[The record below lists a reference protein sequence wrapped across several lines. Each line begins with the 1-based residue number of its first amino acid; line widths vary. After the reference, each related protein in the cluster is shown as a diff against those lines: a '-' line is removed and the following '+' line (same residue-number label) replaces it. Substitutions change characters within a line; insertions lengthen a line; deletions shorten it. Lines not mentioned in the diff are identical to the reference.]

1 MDFKAYLENPQLLH
15 EGTEPNRSYVI
26 PYFAHRPESIRNRL
40 DSDRVTPLSGD
51 WDFHFYESIQG
62 LEENALLEETELV
75 TMPVPSVWQ
84 THGYDAHQYTNVRY
98 PIPYDPPFVPDK
110 NPCAL
115 YVKRLNLHKVS
126 GMVYHLNFEGVD
138 SAFFVWVNGAYV
150 GFSGVPHSTS
160 EFDITGHLLENDNEI
175 RVLVVKWSSGT
186 YAEDQDKFRMSGIFR
201 DVYLLERPRARVRD
215 FTVRTKLAGGKAH
228 IEVDLD
234 TTAPVNVEY
243 TLKDGG
249 AVVASGKAVENKI
262 GFVLDAPKL
271 WNAEEPNLYDLTL
284 ETEMEKLSTAVGVR
298 EVSIEN
304 RVVKLNGKPIKF
316 RGANRHDSSPVNGF
330 AVTYDEMLRDLTLM
344 KRHNINAV
352 RTSHYPNSPYF
363 YELCDKLGLYVI
375 DESDIEMHGV
385 VNCFGEYNEADFS
398 MLAEDPMY
406 EKTVLDRVQ
415 RCVTRDKNRPCVL
428 IWSMGNESGYGQ
440 NFIKAAKWV
449 KANEPTRLLHYEG
462 GTNGIG
468 DPKGNQD
475 IDLYSRMYPKLD
487 FIREYCENPENDKP
501 LILCEYIH
509 AMGNGPGDAEDYQEL
524 IDKYENFCGGFV
536 WEWCDHAIYMGRTKT
551 GKKMYFYGGDFDE
564 VVDDGNF
571 CMDGLVYPDRTPHT
585 GLIEYKNVI
594 RPLRAVE
601 YDAKH
606 HAVLLRN
613 QKAFQ
618 NAEEFAAVQCVYMA
632 DGVDVESLEVPEV
645 SIPAGEEKWIQ
656 LPGSAPE
663 GQLVHARLI
672 YRALKDTTCFPAGH
686 ELGYDQITLRD
697 EKKEEFVPEKGEFE
711 ITRNAESITV
721 CGKDFCHV
729 FDAET
734 GAPAQLTAHNRPLLA
749 KPAQWNIWRAP
760 VDNDRNIAV
769 DLYRM
774 GYDRMTVKV
783 YDFDA
788 VVRKGCAVLHA
799 LLSLSSV
806 SAARIAEVD
815 VTYTIDGAGRVAID
829 GTMRKAFAR
838 MPDLPRFGLRFFLKP
853 GMEKVHYLG
862 YGPTESYVDKHR
874 AAWLGRFDATVDDLH
889 EDYLKPQENGS
900 HFGTRELWVRGA
912 GSELCVTGDFSFNAS
927 HYTQEELTKK
937 RHNFELEKVP
947 ETVLCIDFA
956 HSGLGSNSCGPKLL
970 EKYHLPEKVD
980 FHCVITL

>member
-26 PYFAHRPESIRNRL
+26 PYFAHRPESIQTRL

-62 LEENALLEETELV
+62 LEENALLEETEFV

-138 SAFFVWVNGAYV
+138 SAFFVWVNGAYA

-160 EFDITGHLLENDNEI
+160 EFDITGHLLENGNEI

-215 FTVRTKLAGGKAH
+215 FTVRTKLAGGKTH

-249 AVVASGKAVENKI
+249 SVVASGKAVENRI

-271 WNAEEPNLYDLTL
+271 WNAETPNLYDLTL

-330 AVTYDEMLRDLTLM
+330 AVTYDEMLRDLSLM
-344 KRHNINAV
+344 KQHNINAV

-363 YELCDKLGLYVI
+363 YELCDQLGLYVI

-385 VNCFGEYNEADFS
+385 VNCFGEYNESDFAL
-398 MLAEDPMY
+398 LAEDPMY

-415 RCVTRDKNRPCVL
+415 RCVIRDKNRPCVL

-449 KANEPTRLLHYEG
+449 KENEPTRLLHYEG

-475 IDLYSRMYPKLD
+475 IDLYSRMYPQLD
-487 FIREYCENPENDKP
+487 FIREYCENPQNDKP

-551 GKKMYFYGGDFDE
+551 GKEMYFYGGDFDE

-594 RPLRAVE
+594 RPLRAVA
-601 YDAKH
+601 YDPKH

-618 NAEEFAAVQCVYMA
+618 NAEDFAAVQCVYMA
-632 DGVDVESLEVPEV
+632 DGVDVESLEVPVV

-672 YRALKDTTCFPAGH
+672 YRALKDTVCFPAGH
-686 ELGYDQITLRD
+686 ELGHDQITLCD
-697 EKKEEFVPEKGEFE
+697 EKKEAFVPEKGEFE
-711 ITRNAESITV
+711 ITRDAKSVTV
-721 CGKDFCHV
+721 RGKDFCHV

-734 GAPAQLTAHNRPLLA
+734 GAPAQLTAHNQPLLA

-760 VDNDRNIAV
+760 VDNDRNTAV

-788 VVRKGCAVLHA
+788 VVRRGCAVLHA

-815 VTYTIDGAGRVAID
+815 VTYTIDGAGRVTID

-874 AAWLGRFDATVDDLH
+874 AAWLGRFDAVVDDLH

-912 GSELCVTGDFSFNAS
+912 GSELCVTGEFSFNAS

-937 RHNFELEKVP
+937 CHNFELEKVP
-947 ETVLCIDFA
+947 ETVLCLDFA

-970 EKYHLPEKVD
+970 EKYHLPEKMD

>member
-1 MDFKAYLENPQLLH
+1 MQADSGYKVAGGLHGVGASVVNALSEYLELTAYDGKNVHFQRFERGHYDKPMEVIGQTDRTGTEVLFKADHEIFEDTHYDYETLLTRLR
-15 EGTEPNRSYVI
+15 EQAFLNAGIRIVI
-26 PYFAHRPESIRNRL
+26 KDMR
-40 DSDRVTPLSGD
+40 
-51 WDFHFYESIQG
+51 
-62 LEENALLEETELV
+62 
-75 TMPVPSVWQ
+75 
-84 THGYDAHQYTNVRY
+84 
-98 PIPYDPPFVPDK
+98 DP
-110 NPCAL
+110 
-115 YVKRLNLHKVS
+115 
-126 GMVYHLNFEGVD
+126 
-138 SAFFVWVNGAYV
+138 
-150 GFSGVPHSTS
+150 
-160 EFDITGHLLENDNEI
+160 
-175 RVLVVKWSSGT
+175 
-186 YAEDQDKFRMSGIFR
+186 
-201 DVYLLERPRARVRD
+201 
-215 FTVRTKLAGGKAH
+215 
-228 IEVDLD
+228 
-234 TTAPVNVEY
+234 
-243 TLKDGG
+243 
-249 AVVASGKAVENKI
+249 
-262 GFVLDAPKL
+262 
-271 WNAEEPNLYDLTL
+271 
-284 ETEMEKLSTAVGVR
+284 
-298 EVSIEN
+298 
-304 RVVKLNGKPIKF
+304 
-316 RGANRHDSSPVNGF
+316 
-330 AVTYDEMLRDLTLM
+330 
-344 KRHNINAV
+344 
-352 RTSHYPNSPYF
+352 
-363 YELCDKLGLYVI
+363 
-375 DESDIEMHGV
+375 
-385 VNCFGEYNEADFS
+385 
-398 MLAEDPMY
+398 
-406 EKTVLDRVQ
+406 
-415 RCVTRDKNRPCVL
+415 
-428 IWSMGNESGYGQ
+428 
-440 NFIKAAKWV
+440 
-449 KANEPTRLLHYEG
+449 NEPVEEVLHYEG

-475 IDLYSRMYPKLD
+475 IDLYSRMYPQLD
-487 FIREYCENPENDKP
+487 FIREYCENPQNDKP

-551 GKKMYFYGGDFDE
+551 GKEMYFYGGDFDE

-601 YDAKH
+601 YDPRH

-618 NAEEFAAVQCVYMA
+618 NAEDFAAVQCVYMA

-672 YRALKDTTCFPAGH
+672 YRALKDTACFPAGH
-686 ELGYDQITLRD
+686 ELGHDQITLCD
-697 EKKEEFVPEKGEFE
+697 EKKEAFVPEKGEFE
-711 ITRNAESITV
+711 ITRDAKSVTV
-721 CGKDFCHV
+721 RGKDFCHV

-734 GAPAQLTAHNRPLLA
+734 GAPAQLTAHNQPLLA

-760 VDNDRNIAV
+760 VDNDRSTAV

-788 VVRKGCAVLHA
+788 VVRRGCAVLHA

-874 AAWLGRFDATVDDLH
+874 AAWLGRFDAAVDDLH

-912 GSELCVTGDFSFNAS
+912 GSELCVTGEFSFNAS

-947 ETVLCIDFA
+947 ETVLCLDFA

>member
-26 PYFAHRPESIRNRL
+26 PYFAHRPESIQTRL
-40 DSDRVTPLSGD
+40 DSDRVTPLSGE

-62 LEENALLEETELV
+62 LEENALLEETEFV

-138 SAFFVWVNGAYV
+138 SAFFVWVNGAYA

-160 EFDITGHLLENDNEI
+160 EFDVTGHLLENGNEI

-249 AVVASGKAVENKI
+249 SVVASGKAVENKI

-271 WNAEEPNLYDLTL
+271 WNAETPNLYDLTL

-330 AVTYDEMLRDLTLM
+330 AVTYDEMLRDLSLM
-344 KRHNINAV
+344 KQHNINAV

-363 YELCDKLGLYVI
+363 YELCDQLGLYVI

-385 VNCFGEYNEADFS
+385 VNCFGEYNESDFAL
-398 MLAEDPMY
+398 LAEDPMY

-415 RCVTRDKNRPCVL
+415 RCVIRDKNRPCVL

-449 KANEPTRLLHYEG
+449 KENEPTRLLHYEG

-475 IDLYSRMYPKLD
+475 IDLYSRMYPQLD
-487 FIREYCENPENDKP
+487 FIREYCENPQNDKP

-551 GKKMYFYGGDFDE
+551 GKEMYFYGGDFDE

-601 YDAKH
+601 YDPKH

-618 NAEEFAAVQCVYMA
+618 NAEDFAAVQCVYMA

-672 YRALKDTTCFPAGH
+672 YRALKDTAYFPAGH
-686 ELGYDQITLRD
+686 ELGHDQITLCD
-697 EKKEEFVPEKGEFE
+697 EKKEAFVPEKGEFE
-711 ITRNAESITV
+711 ITRDAKSVTV
-721 CGKDFCHV
+721 RGKDFCHV

-734 GAPAQLTAHNRPLLA
+734 GVPAQLTAHNQPLLA

-760 VDNDRNIAV
+760 VDNDRSTAV

-788 VVRKGCAVLHA
+788 VVRRGCAVLHA

-853 GMEKVHYLG
+853 SMEKVHYLG

-874 AAWLGRFDATVDDLH
+874 AAWLGRFDAAVDDLH

-912 GSELCVTGDFSFNAS
+912 GSELCVTGEFSFNAS

-947 ETVLCIDFA
+947 ETVLCLDFA

>member
-26 PYFAHRPESIRNRL
+26 PYFAHRPESIQTRL

-62 LEENALLEETELV
+62 LEENALLEETEFV

-138 SAFFVWVNGAYV
+138 SAFFVWVNGAYA

-249 AVVASGKAVENKI
+249 SVVASGKAVENKI

-271 WNAEEPNLYDLTL
+271 WNAETPNLYDLTL

-330 AVTYDEMLRDLTLM
+330 AVTYDEMLRDLSLM
-344 KRHNINAV
+344 KQHNINAV

-363 YELCDKLGLYVI
+363 YELCDQLGLYVI

-385 VNCFGEYNEADFS
+385 VNCFGEYNESDFAL
-398 MLAEDPMY
+398 LAEDPMY

-415 RCVTRDKNRPCVL
+415 RCVIRDKNRPCVL

-449 KANEPTRLLHYEG
+449 KENEPTRLLHYEG

-475 IDLYSRMYPKLD
+475 IDLYSRMYPQLD
-487 FIREYCENPENDKP
+487 FIREYCENPQNDKP

-551 GKKMYFYGGDFDE
+551 GKEMYFYGGDFDE

-601 YDAKH
+601 YDPKH

-618 NAEEFAAVQCVYMA
+618 NAEDFAAVQCVYMA

-672 YRALKDTTCFPAGH
+672 YRALKDTACFPAGH
-686 ELGYDQITLRD
+686 ELGHDQITLCD
-697 EKKEEFVPEKGEFE
+697 EKKEAFVPEKGEFE
-711 ITRNAESITV
+711 ITRDVKSVTV
-721 CGKDFCHV
+721 RGKDFCHV

-734 GAPAQLTAHNRPLLA
+734 GAPAQLTAHNQPLLA

-760 VDNDRNIAV
+760 VDNDRSTAV

-788 VVRKGCAVLHA
+788 VVHRGCAVLHA

-806 SAARIAEVD
+806 SVARIAEVD

-874 AAWLGRFDATVDDLH
+874 AAWLGRFDAAVDDLH

-912 GSELCVTGDFSFNAS
+912 GSELCVTGEFSFNAS

-947 ETVLCIDFA
+947 ETVLCLDFA

>member
-26 PYFAHRPESIRNRL
+26 PYFAHRPESIQTRL

-62 LEENALLEETELV
+62 LEENALLEETEFV

-138 SAFFVWVNGAYV
+138 SAFFVWVNGAYA

-160 EFDITGHLLENDNEI
+160 EFDITGHLLENGNEI

-201 DVYLLERPRARVRD
+201 NVYLLERPRARVRD

-249 AVVASGKAVENKI
+249 SVVASGKAVENKI

-271 WNAEEPNLYDLTL
+271 WNAETPNLYDLTL

-330 AVTYDEMLRDLTLM
+330 AVTYDEMLRDLSLM
-344 KRHNINAV
+344 KQHNINAV

-363 YELCDKLGLYVI
+363 YELCDQLGLYVI

-385 VNCFGEYNEADFS
+385 VNCFGEYNESDFAL
-398 MLAEDPMY
+398 LAEDPMY

-415 RCVTRDKNRPCVL
+415 RCVIRDKNRPCVL

-449 KANEPTRLLHYEG
+449 KENEPTRLLHYEG

-468 DPKGNQD
+468 DPKGNQE
-475 IDLYSRMYPKLD
+475 IDLYSRMYPQLD
-487 FIREYCENPENDKP
+487 FIREYCENPQNDKP

-551 GKKMYFYGGDFDE
+551 GKEMYFYGGDFDE

-601 YDAKH
+601 YDPKH

-618 NAEEFAAVQCVYMA
+618 NAEDFAAVQCVYMA

-672 YRALKDTTCFPAGH
+672 YRALKDTACFPAGH
-686 ELGYDQITLRD
+686 ELGHDQITLCD
-697 EKKEEFVPEKGEFE
+697 EKKEAFVPEKGEFE
-711 ITRNAESITV
+711 ITRDAKSVTV
-721 CGKDFCHV
+721 RGKDFCHV

-734 GAPAQLTAHNRPLLA
+734 GAPAQLTAHNQPLLA

-760 VDNDRNIAV
+760 VDNDRSTAV

-788 VVRKGCAVLHA
+788 VVRRGCTVLHA
-799 LLSLSSV
+799 LLSISSV

-874 AAWLGRFDATVDDLH
+874 AAWLGRFDAAVDDLH

-912 GSELCVTGDFSFNAS
+912 GSELCVTGEFSFNAS

-937 RHNFELEKVP
+937 RHNYELEKVP
-947 ETVLCIDFA
+947 ETVLCLDFA

>member
-26 PYFAHRPESIRNRL
+26 PYFAHRPESIQTRL
-40 DSDRVTPLSGD
+40 DSDRVTPLSGE

-62 LEENALLEETELV
+62 LEENALLEETEFV

-138 SAFFVWVNGAYV
+138 SAFFVWVNGAYA

-160 EFDITGHLLENDNEI
+160 EFDITGHLLENGNEI

-249 AVVASGKAVENKI
+249 SVIASGKAVENKI

-271 WNAEEPNLYDLTL
+271 WNAETPNLYDLTL

-330 AVTYDEMLRDLTLM
+330 AVTYDEMLRDLSLM
-344 KRHNINAV
+344 KQHNINAV

-363 YELCDKLGLYVI
+363 YELCDQLGLYVI

-385 VNCFGEYNEADFS
+385 VNCFGEYNESDFAL
-398 MLAEDPMY
+398 LAEDPMY

-449 KANEPTRLLHYEG
+449 KENEPTRLLHYEG

-475 IDLYSRMYPKLD
+475 IDLYSRMYPQLD
-487 FIREYCENPENDKP
+487 FIREYCENPQNDKP

-551 GKKMYFYGGDFDE
+551 GKEMYFYGGDFDE

-601 YDAKH
+601 YDPKH

-618 NAEEFAAVQCVYMA
+618 NAEDFAAVQCVYMA

-672 YRALKDTTCFPAGH
+672 YRALKDTVCFPAGH
-686 ELGYDQITLRD
+686 ELGHDQITLCD
-697 EKKEEFVPEKGEFE
+697 EKKEAFVPEKGEFE
-711 ITRNAESITV
+711 ITRDAKSVTV
-721 CGKDFCHV
+721 RGKDFCHV

-734 GAPAQLTAHNRPLLA
+734 GAPAQLTAHNQPLLA

-760 VDNDRNIAV
+760 VDNDRSTAV

-788 VVRKGCAVLHA
+788 VVRRGCAVLHA

-838 MPDLPRFGLRFFLKP
+838 MSDLPRFGLRFFLKS

-874 AAWLGRFDATVDDLH
+874 AAWLGRFDAAVDDLH

-912 GSELCVTGDFSFNAS
+912 GSELCVTGEFSFNAS

-947 ETVLCIDFA
+947 ETVLCLDFA

>member
-1 MDFKAYLENPQLLH
+1 
-15 EGTEPNRSYVI
+15 
-26 PYFAHRPESIRNRL
+26 
-40 DSDRVTPLSGD
+40 
-51 WDFHFYESIQG
+51 
-62 LEENALLEETELV
+62 
-75 TMPVPSVWQ
+75 
-84 THGYDAHQYTNVRY
+84 
-98 PIPYDPPFVPDK
+98 
-110 NPCAL
+110 
-115 YVKRLNLHKVS
+115 
-126 GMVYHLNFEGVD
+126 
-138 SAFFVWVNGAYV
+138 
-150 GFSGVPHSTS
+150 
-160 EFDITGHLLENDNEI
+160 
-175 RVLVVKWSSGT
+175 
-186 YAEDQDKFRMSGIFR
+186 
-201 DVYLLERPRARVRD
+201 
-215 FTVRTKLAGGKAH
+215 
-228 IEVDLD
+228 
-234 TTAPVNVEY
+234 
-243 TLKDGG
+243 
-249 AVVASGKAVENKI
+249 
-262 GFVLDAPKL
+262 
-271 WNAEEPNLYDLTL
+271 
-284 ETEMEKLSTAVGVR
+284 
-298 EVSIEN
+298 
-304 RVVKLNGKPIKF
+304 
-316 RGANRHDSSPVNGF
+316 
-330 AVTYDEMLRDLTLM
+330 
-344 KRHNINAV
+344 
-352 RTSHYPNSPYF
+352 
-363 YELCDKLGLYVI
+363 
-375 DESDIEMHGV
+375 
-385 VNCFGEYNEADFS
+385 
-398 MLAEDPMY
+398 
-406 EKTVLDRVQ
+406 
-415 RCVTRDKNRPCVL
+415 
-428 IWSMGNESGYGQ
+428 
-440 NFIKAAKWV
+440 
-449 KANEPTRLLHYEG
+449 
-462 GTNGIG
+462 
-468 DPKGNQD
+468 
-475 IDLYSRMYPKLD
+475 MYPQLD
-487 FIREYCENPENDKP
+487 FIREYCENPQNDKP

-551 GKKMYFYGGDFDE
+551 GKEMYFYGGDFDE

-571 CMDGLVYPDRTPHT
+571 CMDGLVYPDRMPHT

-601 YDAKH
+601 YDPKH

-618 NAEEFAAVQCVYMA
+618 NAEDFAAVQCVYMA

-672 YRALKDTTCFPAGH
+672 YRALKDTACFPAGH
-686 ELGYDQITLRD
+686 ELGHDQIALCD
-697 EKKEEFVPEKGEFE
+697 EKKEAFVPEKGEFE
-711 ITRNAESITV
+711 ITRDAKSVTV
-721 CGKDFCHV
+721 RGKDFCHV

-734 GAPAQLTAHNRPLLA
+734 GAPAQLTAHNQPLPA

-760 VDNDRNIAV
+760 VDNDRNTAV

-788 VVRKGCAVLHA
+788 VVRRGCAVLHA

-874 AAWLGRFDATVDDLH
+874 AAWLGRFDAAVDDLH

-912 GSELCVTGDFSFNAS
+912 GSELCVTGEFSFNAS
-927 HYTQEELTKK
+927 HYMQEELTKK
-937 RHNFELEKVP
+937 RHNFELEKVS
-947 ETVLCIDFA
+947 ETVLCLDFA

>member
-26 PYFAHRPESIRNRL
+26 PYFAHRPESIQTRL
-40 DSDRVTPLSGD
+40 DSDRVTPLSGE

-62 LEENALLEETELV
+62 LEENALLEETEFV

-160 EFDITGHLLENDNEI
+160 EFDITGHLLENGNEI

-201 DVYLLERPRARVRD
+201 DVYLLERPRARVSD

-249 AVVASGKAVENKI
+249 SVVASGKAVENRI

-271 WNAEEPNLYDLTL
+271 WNAETPNLYDLTL

-330 AVTYDEMLRDLTLM
+330 AVTYDEMLRDLSLM
-344 KRHNINAV
+344 KQHNINAV

-363 YELCDKLGLYVI
+363 YELCDQLGLYVI

-385 VNCFGEYNEADFS
+385 VNCFGEYNESDFAL
-398 MLAEDPMY
+398 LAEDPMY

-415 RCVTRDKNRPCVL
+415 RCVIRDKNRPCVL

-449 KANEPTRLLHYEG
+449 KENEPTRLLHYEG

-475 IDLYSRMYPKLD
+475 IDLYSRMYPQLD
-487 FIREYCENPENDKP
+487 FIREYCENPQNDKP

-551 GKKMYFYGGDFDE
+551 GKEMYFYGGDFDE

-594 RPLRAVE
+594 RPLRAVA
-601 YDAKH
+601 YDSKH

-618 NAEEFAAVQCVYMA
+618 NAEDFAAVQCVYMA

-672 YRALKDTTCFPAGH
+672 YRALKDTACFPAGH
-686 ELGYDQITLRD
+686 ELGHDQITLCD
-697 EKKEEFVPEKGEFE
+697 EKKEAFVPEKGEFE
-711 ITRNAESITV
+711 ITRDAKSVTV
-721 CGKDFCHV
+721 RGKDFCHV

-734 GAPAQLTAHNRPLLA
+734 GAPAQLTAHNQPLLA

-760 VDNDRNIAV
+760 VDNDRNTAV

-788 VVRKGCAVLHA
+788 VVRRGCAVLHA
-799 LLSLSSV
+799 LLSISSV

-874 AAWLGRFDATVDDLH
+874 ATWLGRFDAAVDDLH

-912 GSELCVTGDFSFNAS
+912 GSELCVTGEFSFNAS

-947 ETVLCIDFA
+947 ETVLCLDFA

>member
-26 PYFAHRPESIRNRL
+26 PYFAHRPESIQTRL
-40 DSDRVTPLSGD
+40 DSDRVTPLSSD

-62 LEENALLEETELV
+62 LEENALLEETEFV

-138 SAFFVWVNGAYV
+138 SAFFVWVNGVYA

-160 EFDITGHLLENDNEI
+160 EFDITGHLLENGNEI

-249 AVVASGKAVENKI
+249 SVVASGKAVENKI

-271 WNAEEPNLYDLTL
+271 WNAETPNLYDLTL

-330 AVTYDEMLRDLTLM
+330 AVTYDEMLRDLSLM
-344 KRHNINAV
+344 KQHNINAV

-363 YELCDKLGLYVI
+363 YELCDQLGLYVI

-385 VNCFGEYNEADFS
+385 VNCFGEYNESDFAL
-398 MLAEDPMY
+398 LAEDPMY

-415 RCVTRDKNRPCVL
+415 RCVIRDKNRPCVL

-449 KANEPTRLLHYEG
+449 KENEPTRLLHYEG

-468 DPKGNQD
+468 DPKGNQE
-475 IDLYSRMYPKLD
+475 IDLYSRMYPQLD
-487 FIREYCENPENDKP
+487 FIREYCENPQNDKP

-551 GKKMYFYGGDFDE
+551 GKEMYFYGGDFDE

-601 YDAKH
+601 YDPKH

-618 NAEEFAAVQCVYMA
+618 NAEDFAAVQCVYMA

-672 YRALKDTTCFPAGH
+672 YRALKDTVCFPAGH
-686 ELGYDQITLRD
+686 ELGHDQITLCD
-697 EKKEEFVPEKGEFE
+697 EKKEAFVPEKGEFE
-711 ITRNAESITV
+711 ITRDAKSVTV
-721 CGKDFCHV
+721 RGKDFCHV

-734 GAPAQLTAHNRPLLA
+734 GAPAQLTAHNQPLLA

-760 VDNDRNIAV
+760 VDNDRNTAV

-788 VVRKGCAVLHA
+788 VVRRGCAVLHA

-874 AAWLGRFDATVDDLH
+874 AAWLGRFDAAVDDLH

-912 GSELCVTGDFSFNAS
+912 GSELCVTGEFSFNAS

-937 RHNFELEKVP
+937 CHNYELEKVP
-947 ETVLCIDFA
+947 ETVLCLDFA

>member
-1 MDFKAYLENPQLLH
+1 
-15 EGTEPNRSYVI
+15 
-26 PYFAHRPESIRNRL
+26 
-40 DSDRVTPLSGD
+40 
-51 WDFHFYESIQG
+51 
-62 LEENALLEETELV
+62 
-75 TMPVPSVWQ
+75 
-84 THGYDAHQYTNVRY
+84 
-98 PIPYDPPFVPDK
+98 
-110 NPCAL
+110 
-115 YVKRLNLHKVS
+115 
-126 GMVYHLNFEGVD
+126 
-138 SAFFVWVNGAYV
+138 
-150 GFSGVPHSTS
+150 
-160 EFDITGHLLENDNEI
+160 
-175 RVLVVKWSSGT
+175 
-186 YAEDQDKFRMSGIFR
+186 
-201 DVYLLERPRARVRD
+201 
-215 FTVRTKLAGGKAH
+215 
-228 IEVDLD
+228 
-234 TTAPVNVEY
+234 
-243 TLKDGG
+243 
-249 AVVASGKAVENKI
+249 
-262 GFVLDAPKL
+262 
-271 WNAEEPNLYDLTL
+271 
-284 ETEMEKLSTAVGVR
+284 
-298 EVSIEN
+298 
-304 RVVKLNGKPIKF
+304 
-316 RGANRHDSSPVNGF
+316 
-330 AVTYDEMLRDLTLM
+330 MLRDLSLM
-344 KRHNINAV
+344 KQHNINAV

-363 YELCDKLGLYVI
+363 YELCDQLGLYVI

-385 VNCFGEYNEADFS
+385 VNCFGEYNESDFAL
-398 MLAEDPMY
+398 LAEDPMY

-415 RCVTRDKNRPCVL
+415 RCVIRDKNRPCVL
-428 IWSMGNESGYGQ
+428 IWSMGYGQ

-449 KANEPTRLLHYEG
+449 KENEPTRLLHYEG

-475 IDLYSRMYPKLD
+475 IDLYSRMYPQLD
-487 FIREYCENPENDKP
+487 FIREYCENPQNDKP

-551 GKKMYFYGGDFDE
+551 GKEMYFYGGDFDE

-571 CMDGLVYPDRTPHT
+571 CMDGLVYPDRTLHT

-601 YDAKH
+601 YDPKH

-618 NAEEFAAVQCVYMA
+618 NAEDFAAVQCVYMA

-672 YRALKDTTCFPAGH
+672 YRALKDTVCFPAGH
-686 ELGYDQITLRD
+686 ELGHDQITLCD
-697 EKKEEFVPEKGEFE
+697 EKKEAFVPEKGEFE
-711 ITRNAESITV
+711 ITRDAKSITV
-721 CGKDFCHV
+721 RGKDFCHV

-734 GAPAQLTAHNRPLLA
+734 GAPAQLTAHNQPLLA

-760 VDNDRNIAV
+760 VDNDRSTAV

-774 GYDRMTVKV
+774 GYDRMTAKV

-788 VVRKGCAVLHA
+788 VVRRGCAVLHA
-799 LLSLSSV
+799 LLSISSV

-874 AAWLGRFDATVDDLH
+874 AAWLGRFDAAVDDLH

-912 GSELCVTGDFSFNAS
+912 GSELCVTGEFSFNAS

-947 ETVLCIDFA
+947 ETVLCLDFA

>member
-26 PYFAHRPESIRNRL
+26 PYFAHRPESIQTRL
-40 DSDRVTPLSGD
+40 DSDRVTPLSGE

-62 LEENALLEETELV
+62 LEENALLEETEFV

-138 SAFFVWVNGAYV
+138 SAFFVWVNGAYA

-160 EFDITGHLLENDNEI
+160 EFDITGHLLENGNEI

-201 DVYLLERPRARVRD
+201 DVYLLERPRTRVRD

-249 AVVASGKAVENKI
+249 SVVASGKAVENKI

-271 WNAEEPNLYDLTL
+271 WNAETPNLYDLTL

-330 AVTYDEMLRDLTLM
+330 AVTYDEMLRDLSLM
-344 KRHNINAV
+344 KQHNINAV

-363 YELCDKLGLYVI
+363 YELCDQLGLYVI

-385 VNCFGEYNEADFS
+385 VNCFGEYNESDFAL
-398 MLAEDPMY
+398 LAEDPMY

-415 RCVTRDKNRPCVL
+415 RCVIRDKNRPCVL

-449 KANEPTRLLHYEG
+449 KENEPTRLLHYEG

-475 IDLYSRMYPKLD
+475 IDLYSRMYPQLD
-487 FIREYCENPENDKP
+487 FIREYCENPQNDKP

-551 GKKMYFYGGDFDE
+551 GKEMYFYGGDFDE

-601 YDAKH
+601 YDPKH

-618 NAEEFAAVQCVYMA
+618 NAEDFAAVQCVYMA

-672 YRALKDTTCFPAGH
+672 YRALKDTVCFPAGH
-686 ELGYDQITLRD
+686 ELGHDQITLCD
-697 EKKEEFVPEKGEFE
+697 EKKEAFVPEKGEFE
-711 ITRNAESITV
+711 ITRDAKSVTV
-721 CGKDFCHV
+721 RGKDFCHV

-734 GAPAQLTAHNRPLLA
+734 GVPAQLTAHNQPLLA
-749 KPAQWNIWRAP
+749 KTAQWNIWRAP
-760 VDNDRNIAV
+760 VDNDRSTAV

-788 VVRKGCAVLHA
+788 VVRRGCAVLHA

-874 AAWLGRFDATVDDLH
+874 AAWLGRFDAAVDDLH

-912 GSELCVTGDFSFNAS
+912 GSELCVTGEFSFNAS

-947 ETVLCIDFA
+947 ETVLCLDFA

>member
-26 PYFAHRPESIRNRL
+26 PYFAHRPESIQTRL

-62 LEENALLEETELV
+62 LEENALLEETEFV

-138 SAFFVWVNGAYV
+138 SAFFVWVNGAYA

-160 EFDITGHLLENDNEI
+160 EFDITGHLLENGNEI

-249 AVVASGKAVENKI
+249 SVVASGKAVENKI

-271 WNAEEPNLYDLTL
+271 WNAETPNLYDLTL

-298 EVSIEN
+298 EVTIEN

-330 AVTYDEMLRDLTLM
+330 AVTYDEMLRDLSLM
-344 KRHNINAV
+344 KQHNINAV

-363 YELCDKLGLYVI
+363 YELCDQLGLYVI

-385 VNCFGEYNEADFS
+385 VNCFGEYNESDFAL
-398 MLAEDPMY
+398 LAEDPMY
-406 EKTVLDRVQ
+406 EKAVLDRVQ

-449 KANEPTRLLHYEG
+449 KENEPTRLLHYEG

-475 IDLYSRMYPKLD
+475 IDLYSRMYPQLD
-487 FIREYCENPENDKP
+487 FIREYCENPQNDKP

-551 GKKMYFYGGDFDE
+551 GREMYFYGGDFDE

-601 YDAKH
+601 YDPKH

-618 NAEEFAAVQCVYMA
+618 NAEDFAAVQCVYMA
-632 DGVDVESLEVPEV
+632 DGVDVESLEVQEV

-672 YRALKDTTCFPAGH
+672 YRALKDTVCFPAGH
-686 ELGYDQITLRD
+686 ELGHDQITLCD
-697 EKKEEFVPEKGEFE
+697 EKKEAFVPEKGEFE
-711 ITRNAESITV
+711 ITRDAKSVTV
-721 CGKDFCHV
+721 RGKDFCHV

-734 GAPAQLTAHNRPLLA
+734 GAPAQLTAHNQPLLA

-760 VDNDRNIAV
+760 VDNDRSTAV

-788 VVRKGCAVLHA
+788 VVRRGCAVLHA

-815 VTYTIDGAGRVAID
+815 VTYTIDGTGRVAID

-838 MPDLPRFGLRFFLKP
+838 MPDLPRFGLRFLLKP

-874 AAWLGRFDATVDDLH
+874 AAWLGRFDAAVDDLH

-912 GSELCVTGDFSFNAS
+912 GSELCVTGEFSFNAS

-947 ETVLCIDFA
+947 ETVLCLDFA

>member
-26 PYFAHRPESIRNRL
+26 PYFAHRPESIQTRL
-40 DSDRVTPLSGD
+40 DSDRVTPLSGE

-62 LEENALLEETELV
+62 LEENALLEETEFV

-84 THGYDAHQYTNVRY
+84 TYGYDAHQYTNVRY

-138 SAFFVWVNGAYV
+138 SAFFVWVNGAYA

-160 EFDITGHLLENDNEI
+160 EFDITGHLLENGNEI

-249 AVVASGKAVENKI
+249 SVVASGKAVENRI

-271 WNAEEPNLYDLTL
+271 WNAETPNLYDLTL

-330 AVTYDEMLRDLTLM
+330 AVTYDEMLRDLSLM
-344 KRHNINAV
+344 KQHNINAV

-363 YELCDKLGLYVI
+363 YELCDQLGLYVI

-385 VNCFGEYNEADFS
+385 VNCFGEYNESDFAL
-398 MLAEDPMY
+398 LAEDPMY

-415 RCVTRDKNRPCVL
+415 RCVIRDKNRPCVL

-449 KANEPTRLLHYEG
+449 KENEPTRLLHYEG

-475 IDLYSRMYPKLD
+475 IDLYSRMYPPLD
-487 FIREYCENPENDKP
+487 FIREYCENPQNDKP

-551 GKKMYFYGGDFDE
+551 GKEMYFYGGDFDE

-571 CMDGLVYPDRTPHT
+571 CMDGLVYPDRMPHT

-594 RPLRAVE
+594 RPLRAVA
-601 YDAKH
+601 YDPRH

-618 NAEEFAAVQCVYMA
+618 NAEDFAAVQCVYMA

-672 YRALKDTTCFPAGH
+672 YRALKDTVCFPAGH
-686 ELGYDQITLRD
+686 ELGHDQITLCD
-697 EKKEEFVPEKGEFE
+697 EKKEAFVPEKGEFE
-711 ITRNAESITV
+711 ITRDAKSVTV
-721 CGKDFCHV
+721 RGKDFCHV

-734 GAPAQLTAHNRPLLA
+734 GAPAQLTAHNQPLLA

-760 VDNDRNIAV
+760 VDNDRNTAV

-788 VVRKGCAVLHA
+788 VVRRGCAVLHA

-874 AAWLGRFDATVDDLH
+874 AAWLGRFDAAVDDLH

-912 GSELCVTGDFSFNAS
+912 GSELCVIGEFSFNAS

-947 ETVLCIDFA
+947 ETVLCLDFA

>member
-26 PYFAHRPESIRNRL
+26 PYFAHRPESIQTRL

-62 LEENALLEETELV
+62 LEENALLEETEFV

-138 SAFFVWVNGAYV
+138 SAFFVWVNGAYA

-160 EFDITGHLLENDNEI
+160 EFDITGHLLENGNEI

-249 AVVASGKAVENKI
+249 SVVASGKAVENKI

-271 WNAEEPNLYDLTL
+271 WNAETPNLYDLTL

-330 AVTYDEMLRDLTLM
+330 AVTYDEMLRDLSLM
-344 KRHNINAV
+344 KQHNINAV

-363 YELCDKLGLYVI
+363 YELCDQLGLYVI

-385 VNCFGEYNEADFS
+385 VNCFGEYNESDFAL
-398 MLAEDPMY
+398 LAEDPMY

-415 RCVTRDKNRPCVL
+415 RCVIRDKNRPCVL

-449 KANEPTRLLHYEG
+449 KENEPTRLLHYEG

-475 IDLYSRMYPKLD
+475 IDLYSRMYPQLD
-487 FIREYCENPENDKP
+487 FIREYCENPQNDKP

-536 WEWCDHAIYMGRTKT
+536 WEWCDHAIYMGRTKI
-551 GKKMYFYGGDFDE
+551 GKEMYFYGGDFDE

-601 YDAKH
+601 YDPKH

-618 NAEEFAAVQCVYMA
+618 NAEDFAAVQCVYMA

-672 YRALKDTTCFPAGH
+672 YRALKDTVCFPAGH
-686 ELGYDQITLRD
+686 ELGHDQITLCD
-697 EKKEEFVPEKGEFE
+697 EKKEAFVPEKGEFE
-711 ITRNAESITV
+711 ITRDAKSVTV
-721 CGKDFCHV
+721 RGKDFCHV

-734 GAPAQLTAHNRPLLA
+734 GAPAQLTAHNQPLLA

-760 VDNDRNIAV
+760 VDNDRSTAV

-788 VVRKGCAVLHA
+788 VVRRGCAVLHA

-874 AAWLGRFDATVDDLH
+874 AAWLGRFDAAVDDLH

-900 HFGTRELWVRGA
+900 HFGTRGLWVRGA
-912 GSELCVTGDFSFNAS
+912 GSELCVTGEFSFNAS

-947 ETVLCIDFA
+947 ETVLCLDFA

>member
-26 PYFAHRPESIRNRL
+26 PYFAHRPESIQTRL

-62 LEENALLEETELV
+62 LEENSLLEETEFV

-138 SAFFVWVNGAYV
+138 SSFFVWVNGAYA

-160 EFDITGHLLENDNEI
+160 EFDITGHLLENGNEI

-201 DVYLLERPRARVRD
+201 DVYLLERPRTRVRD

-249 AVVASGKAVENKI
+249 SVVASGKAVENKI

-271 WNAEEPNLYDLTL
+271 WNAETPNLYDLTL

-330 AVTYDEMLRDLTLM
+330 AVTYDEMLRDLSLM
-344 KRHNINAV
+344 KQHNINAV

-363 YELCDKLGLYVI
+363 YELCDQLGLYVI

-385 VNCFGEYNEADFS
+385 VNCFGEYNESDFAL
-398 MLAEDPMY
+398 LAEDPMY

-415 RCVTRDKNRPCVL
+415 RCVIRDKNRPCVL

-449 KANEPTRLLHYEG
+449 KENEPTRLLHYEG

-475 IDLYSRMYPKLD
+475 IDLYSRMYPQLD
-487 FIREYCENPENDKP
+487 FIREYCENPQNDKP

-551 GKKMYFYGGDFDE
+551 GKEMYFYGGDFDE

-601 YDAKH
+601 YDPKH

-618 NAEEFAAVQCVYMA
+618 NAEDFAAVQCVYMA

-672 YRALKDTTCFPAGH
+672 YRALKDTACFPAGH
-686 ELGYDQITLRD
+686 ELGYDQITLCD
-697 EKKEEFVPEKGEFE
+697 EKKEAFVPEKGEFE
-711 ITRNAESITV
+711 ITRDAKSVTV
-721 CGKDFCHV
+721 RGKDFCHV

-734 GAPAQLTAHNRPLLA
+734 GVPAQLTAHNQPLLA

-760 VDNDRNIAV
+760 VDNDRNTAV

-788 VVRKGCAVLHA
+788 VVRRGCAVLHA

-829 GTMRKAFAR
+829 GTMRKAFDR

-874 AAWLGRFDATVDDLH
+874 AAWLGRFDTAVDDLH

-912 GSELCVTGDFSFNAS
+912 GSELCVTGEFSFNAS

-947 ETVLCIDFA
+947 ETVLCLDFA

>member
-26 PYFAHRPESIRNRL
+26 PYFAHRPESIQTRL

-62 LEENALLEETELV
+62 LEENALLEETEFV

-138 SAFFVWVNGAYV
+138 SAFFVWVNGAYA

-160 EFDITGHLLENDNEI
+160 EFDVTGHLLENGNEI

-201 DVYLLERPRARVRD
+201 DVYLLERPRTRVRD

-249 AVVASGKAVENKI
+249 SVVASGKAVENKI

-271 WNAEEPNLYDLTL
+271 WNAETPNLYDLTL

-330 AVTYDEMLRDLTLM
+330 AVTYDEVLRDLSLM
-344 KRHNINAV
+344 KQHNINAV

-363 YELCDKLGLYVI
+363 YELCDQLGLYVI

-385 VNCFGEYNEADFS
+385 VNCFGEYNESDFAL
-398 MLAEDPMY
+398 LAEDPMY

-415 RCVTRDKNRPCVL
+415 RCVIRDKNRPCVL

-449 KANEPTRLLHYEG
+449 KENEPTRLLHYEG

-475 IDLYSRMYPKLD
+475 IDLYSRMYPQLD
-487 FIREYCENPENDKP
+487 FIREYCENPQNDKP

-551 GKKMYFYGGDFDE
+551 GKEMYFYGGDFDE

-594 RPLRAVE
+594 RPLRAVA
-601 YDAKH
+601 YDPKH

-618 NAEEFAAVQCVYMA
+618 NAEDFAAVQCVYMA

-672 YRALKDTTCFPAGH
+672 YRALKDTACFPAGH
-686 ELGYDQITLRD
+686 ELGRDQITLCD
-697 EKKEEFVPEKGEFE
+697 EKKEAFVPEKGEFE
-711 ITRNAESITV
+711 ITRDAKSVTV
-721 CGKDFCHV
+721 RGKDFCHV

-734 GAPAQLTAHNRPLLA
+734 GAPAQLTAHNQPLLA

-760 VDNDRNIAV
+760 VDNDRNTAV

-788 VVRKGCAVLHA
+788 VVRRGCAVLHA

-874 AAWLGRFDATVDDLH
+874 AAWLGRFDAAVDDLH

-912 GSELCVTGDFSFNAS
+912 GSELCVTGEFSFNAS

-947 ETVLCIDFA
+947 ETVLCLDFA

>member
-26 PYFAHRPESIRNRL
+26 PYFAHRPESIQTRL

-62 LEENALLEETELV
+62 LEENALLEETEFV

-138 SAFFVWVNGAYV
+138 SAFFVWVNGAYA

-160 EFDITGHLLENDNEI
+160 EFDITGHLLENGNEI

-228 IEVDLD
+228 IAVDLD

-249 AVVASGKAVENKI
+249 SVVASGKAVENKI

-271 WNAEEPNLYDLTL
+271 WNAETPNLYDLTL

-330 AVTYDEMLRDLTLM
+330 AVTYDEMLRDLSLM
-344 KRHNINAV
+344 KQHNINAV

-363 YELCDKLGLYVI
+363 YELCDQLGLYVI

-385 VNCFGEYNEADFS
+385 VNCFGEYNESDFAL
-398 MLAEDPMY
+398 LAEDPMY

-415 RCVTRDKNRPCVL
+415 RCVIRDKNRPCVL

-449 KANEPTRLLHYEG
+449 KENEPTRLLHYEG

-475 IDLYSRMYPKLD
+475 IDLYSRMYPQLD
-487 FIREYCENPENDKP
+487 FIREYCENPQNDKP

-551 GKKMYFYGGDFDE
+551 GKEMYFYGGDFDE

-594 RPLRAVE
+594 RPLRAVA
-601 YDAKH
+601 YDPKH

-618 NAEEFAAVQCVYMA
+618 NAEDFAAVQCVYMA

-672 YRALKDTTCFPAGH
+672 YRALKDTACFPAGH
-686 ELGYDQITLRD
+686 ELGHDQITLCD
-697 EKKEEFVPEKGEFE
+697 EKKEAFVPEKGEFE
-711 ITRNAESITV
+711 ITRDAKSVTV
-721 CGKDFCHV
+721 RGKDFCHV

-734 GAPAQLTAHNRPLLA
+734 GAPAQLTAHNQPLLA

-760 VDNDRNIAV
+760 VDNDRNTAV

-788 VVRKGCAVLHA
+788 VVRRGCAVLHA
-799 LLSLSSV
+799 LLSISSV

-829 GTMRKAFAR
+829 GTMHKAFAR

-874 AAWLGRFDATVDDLH
+874 AAWLGRFDTAVDDLH

-912 GSELCVTGDFSFNAS
+912 GSELCVTGEFSFNAS

-947 ETVLCIDFA
+947 ETVLCLDFA

-970 EKYHLPEKVD
+970 EKYHLPEKMD

>member
-26 PYFAHRPESIRNRL
+26 PYFAHRPESLQTRL
-40 DSDRVTPLSGD
+40 DSDRVTPLSGE

-62 LEENALLEETELV
+62 LEENALLEETEFV

-138 SAFFVWVNGAYV
+138 SAFFVWVNGAYA

-160 EFDITGHLLENDNEI
+160 EFDITGHLLENGNEI

-201 DVYLLERPRARVRD
+201 DVYLLERPRGRVRD

-249 AVVASGKAVENKI
+249 SVVASGKAVENRI

-271 WNAEEPNLYDLTL
+271 WNAETPNLYDLTL

-330 AVTYDEMLRDLTLM
+330 AVTYDEMLRDLSLM
-344 KRHNINAV
+344 KQHNINAV

-363 YELCDKLGLYVI
+363 YELCDQLGLYVI

-385 VNCFGEYNEADFS
+385 VNCFGEYNESDFAL
-398 MLAEDPMY
+398 LAEDPMY

-449 KANEPTRLLHYEG
+449 KENEPTRLLHYEG

-475 IDLYSRMYPKLD
+475 IDLYSRMYPQLD
-487 FIREYCENPENDKP
+487 FIREYCENPQNDKP

-551 GKKMYFYGGDFDE
+551 GKEMYFYGGDFDE

-594 RPLRAVE
+594 RPLRAVA
-601 YDAKH
+601 YDPKH

-618 NAEEFAAVQCVYMA
+618 NAEDFAAVQCVYMA

-672 YRALKDTTCFPAGH
+672 YRALKDTVCFPAGH
-686 ELGYDQITLRD
+686 ELGHDQITLCD
-697 EKKEEFVPEKGEFE
+697 EKKEAFVLEKGEFE
-711 ITRNAESITV
+711 ITRDAKSVTV
-721 CGKDFCHV
+721 RGKDFCHV

-734 GAPAQLTAHNRPLLA
+734 GAPAQLTAHNQPLLA

-760 VDNDRNIAV
+760 VDNDRSTAV

-788 VVRKGCAVLHA
+788 VVRRGCAVLHA

-874 AAWLGRFDATVDDLH
+874 AAWLGRFDAAVDDLH

-912 GSELCVTGDFSFNAS
+912 GSELCVTGEFSFNAS

-947 ETVLCIDFA
+947 ETVLCLDFA

>member
-26 PYFAHRPESIRNRL
+26 PYFAHRPESIQTRL
-40 DSDRVTPLSGD
+40 DSDRVTPLSGE

-62 LEENALLEETELV
+62 LEENALLEETEFV

-138 SAFFVWVNGAYV
+138 SAFFVWVNGAYA

-160 EFDITGHLLENDNEI
+160 EFDITGHLLENGNEI

-215 FTVRTKLAGGKAH
+215 FTVCTKLAGGKAH

-249 AVVASGKAVENKI
+249 SVVASGKAVENKI

-271 WNAEEPNLYDLTL
+271 WNAETPNLYDLTL

-330 AVTYDEMLRDLTLM
+330 AVTYDEMLRDLSLM
-344 KRHNINAV
+344 KQHNINAV

-363 YELCDKLGLYVI
+363 YELCDQLGLYVI

-385 VNCFGEYNEADFS
+385 VNCFGEYNESDFAL
-398 MLAEDPMY
+398 LAEDPMY

-415 RCVTRDKNRPCVL
+415 RCVIRDKNRPCVL

-449 KANEPTRLLHYEG
+449 KENEPTRLLHYEG

-475 IDLYSRMYPKLD
+475 IDLYSRMYPQLD
-487 FIREYCENPENDKP
+487 FIREYCENPQNDKP

-551 GKKMYFYGGDFDE
+551 GKEMYFYGGDFDE

-601 YDAKH
+601 YDPKH
-606 HAVLLRN
+606 HAVMLRN

-618 NAEEFAAVQCVYMA
+618 NAEDFAAVQCVYMA

-672 YRALKDTTCFPAGH
+672 YRALKDTVCFPAGH
-686 ELGYDQITLRD
+686 ELGHDQITLCD
-697 EKKEEFVPEKGEFE
+697 EKKEAFVPEKGEFE
-711 ITRNAESITV
+711 ITRDAKSVTV
-721 CGKDFCHV
+721 RGKDFCHV

-734 GAPAQLTAHNRPLLA
+734 GAPAQLTAHNQPLLA

-760 VDNDRNIAV
+760 VDNDRSTAV

-788 VVRKGCAVLHA
+788 VVRRGCAVLHA

-874 AAWLGRFDATVDDLH
+874 AAWLGRFDAAVDDLH

-912 GSELCVTGDFSFNAS
+912 GSELCVTGEFSFNAS

-947 ETVLCIDFA
+947 ETVLCLDFA

>member
-26 PYFAHRPESIRNRL
+26 PYFAHRPESIQTRL

-62 LEENALLEETELV
+62 LEENALLEETEFV

-138 SAFFVWVNGAYV
+138 SAFFVWVNGAYA

-160 EFDITGHLLENDNEI
+160 EFDITGHLLENGNEI
-175 RVLVVKWSSGT
+175 RVLMVKWSSGT

-249 AVVASGKAVENKI
+249 SVVASGKAVENKI

-271 WNAEEPNLYDLTL
+271 WNAETPNLYDLTL

-330 AVTYDEMLRDLTLM
+330 AVTYDEMLRDLSLM
-344 KRHNINAV
+344 KQHNINAV

-363 YELCDKLGLYVI
+363 YELCDQLGLYVI

-385 VNCFGEYNEADFS
+385 VNCFGEYNESDFAL
-398 MLAEDPMY
+398 LAEDPMY

-415 RCVTRDKNRPCVL
+415 RCVIRDKNRPCVL

-449 KANEPTRLLHYEG
+449 KENEPTRLLHYEG

-475 IDLYSRMYPKLD
+475 IDLYSRMYPQLD
-487 FIREYCENPENDKP
+487 FIREYCENPQNDKP

-551 GKKMYFYGGDFDE
+551 GKEMYFYGGDFDE

-601 YDAKH
+601 YDPKH

-618 NAEEFAAVQCVYMA
+618 NAEDFAAVQCVYMA

-672 YRALKDTTCFPAGH
+672 YRALKDTACFPAGH
-686 ELGYDQITLRD
+686 ELGHDQITLCD
-697 EKKEEFVPEKGEFE
+697 EKKEAFVPEKGDFE
-711 ITRNAESITV
+711 ITRDAKSVTV
-721 CGKDFCHV
+721 RGKDFCHV

-734 GAPAQLTAHNRPLLA
+734 GAPAQLTAHNQPLLA

-760 VDNDRNIAV
+760 VDNDRNTAV

-788 VVRKGCAVLHA
+788 VVRRGCAVLHA

-874 AAWLGRFDATVDDLH
+874 AAWLGRFDAAVDDLH

-912 GSELCVTGDFSFNAS
+912 GSELCVTGEFSFNAS

-947 ETVLCIDFA
+947 ETVLCLDFA

-970 EKYHLPEKVD
+970 EKYRLPEKAD

>member
-26 PYFAHRPESIRNRL
+26 PYFAHRPESIQTRL
-40 DSDRVTPLSGD
+40 DSDRVTPLSGE

-62 LEENALLEETELV
+62 LEENALLEETEFV

-138 SAFFVWVNGAYV
+138 SAFFVWVNGAYA

-160 EFDITGHLLENDNEI
+160 EFDITGHLLENGNEI

-201 DVYLLERPRARVRD
+201 DVYLLERPRTRVRD

-249 AVVASGKAVENKI
+249 SVVASGKAVENKI

-271 WNAEEPNLYDLTL
+271 WNAETPNLYDLTL

-330 AVTYDEMLRDLTLM
+330 AVTYDEMLRDLSLM
-344 KRHNINAV
+344 KQHNINAV

-363 YELCDKLGLYVI
+363 YELCDQLGLYVI

-385 VNCFGEYNEADFS
+385 VNCFGEYNESDFAL
-398 MLAEDPMY
+398 LAEDPMY

-415 RCVTRDKNRPCVL
+415 RCVIRDKNRPCVL

-449 KANEPTRLLHYEG
+449 KENEPTRLLHYEG

-475 IDLYSRMYPKLD
+475 IDLYSRMYPQLD
-487 FIREYCENPENDKP
+487 FIREYCENPQNDKP

-551 GKKMYFYGGDFDE
+551 GKEMYFYGGDFDE

-601 YDAKH
+601 YDPKH

-618 NAEEFAAVQCVYMA
+618 NAEDFAAVQCVYMA

-672 YRALKDTTCFPAGH
+672 YRALKDTACFPAGH
-686 ELGYDQITLRD
+686 ELGHDQITLCD
-697 EKKEEFVPEKGEFE
+697 EKKEAFVPEKGEFE
-711 ITRNAESITV
+711 ITRDAKSVTV
-721 CGKDFCHV
+721 RGKDFCHV

-734 GAPAQLTAHNRPLLA
+734 GAPAQLTAHNQPLLA

-760 VDNDRNIAV
+760 VDNDRSTAV

-788 VVRKGCAVLHA
+788 VVRRGCAVLHA

-874 AAWLGRFDATVDDLH
+874 AAWLGRFDAAVDDLH

-912 GSELCVTGDFSFNAS
+912 GSELCVTGEFSFNAS

-947 ETVLCIDFA
+947 ETVLCLDFA